1 VLFGRPH
8 AFDLSGRPP
17 ARLLLAAWLLCA
29 RDDEANGWML
39 RGASEEQAEGAASFA
54 QLPLP
59 AQLSPPRVRTSPRA
73 LLLAAVQA
81 QAARL
86 PPDAGARVAGR
97 PEVAQ
102 SAATLVAGQPAV
114 WRVAEAY
121 LAPPARAD
129 VADDHHAPPAPQGAP
144 PRALRASRVIAKRPN
159 AVRTVRRP

>member
-1 VLFGRPH
+1 
-8 AFDLSGRPP
+8 
-17 ARLLLAAWLLCA
+17 
-29 RDDEANGWML
+29 ML

-114 WRVAEAY
+114 WRAAEAY

-129 VADDHHAPPAPQGAP
+129 VADDHHAPPAQQGRSTGAP
-144 PRALRASRVIAKRPN
+144 PRALRASRGIAKRPN